1 MKINIFLL
9 AVVFICVYAC
19 SENSGSSKQQAQI
32 PQQKGEDTLGAIET
46 IKDPNNPKPMA
57 LAMRQMV
64 SNAQQMKELIE
75 KGQKLNVA
83 KFPFIRFYLV
93 EPTDPSILEPQ
104 FYENARLFQ
113 ETYTALF
120 KHPEQQEK
128 YYNVVIN
135 SCVNCHQSY
144 CSGPLK
150 RIKKLYIENKNPSLK
165 IQ

>member
-1 MKINIFLL
+1 MKTRLFLFL
-9 AVVFICVYAC
+9 TIVFICVYAC
-19 SENSGSSKQQAQI
+19 SDHSENANQKATNTPQTIKDTSSI
-32 PQQKGEDTLGAIET
+32 TET

-57 LAMRQMV
+57 LAMRQMA
-64 SNAQQMKELIE
+64 SNAQQMKDLIE
-75 KGQKLNVA
+75 KGEKLDKA

-93 EPTDPSILEPQ
+93 EPTDPSVLEPQ

-128 YYNVVIN
+128 YFNVVIN
-135 SCVNCHQSY
+135 NCVNCHQSY

-150 RIKKLYIENKNPSLK
+150 RIKKLYLEN
-165 IQ
+165 